1 MPPTQALPLADPL
14 MANTYAPSLL
24 DKLLGD
30 AAEGTRGVLPR
41 YSVDRIKDSVA
52 RDVEHVL
59 NSHASLSAEDLA
71 GFPRAARSLL
81 SLGLLDITP
90 LSMSS
95 DRDRL
100 RISNSIRTA
109 LMQHDR
115 RLRDVEVNVRSDPR
129 GQGGLSF
136 AIRAK
141 LLLHPDTDTVV
152 FDALLHPGSQRY
164 EVVQADPRG
173 PLISSSIA
181 A

>member
-1 MPPTQALPLADPL
+1 

-30 AAEGTRGVLPR
+30 AAEGALGVLPR
-41 YSVDRIKDSVA
+41 YSVDRIKDAVA

-59 NSHASLSAEDLA
+59 NSHASFSAEDLA

-81 SLGLLDITP
+81 SLGLLDVTP

-100 RISNSIRTA
+100 RISNSIRTT

-173 PLISSSIA
+173 PLTSSSTA

>member
-1 MPPTQALPLADPL
+1 

-30 AAEGTRGVLPR
+30 AAEGARGVLPR
-41 YSVDRIKDSVA
+41 YSLERIKDSVA
-52 RDVEHVL
+52 RDAEHVL
-59 NSHASLSAEDLA
+59 NSHASFSPEDLA
-71 GFPRAARSLL
+71 AYPRASRSLL
-81 SLGLLDITP
+81 CLGLLDITP

-95 DRDRL
+95 DRDRQ
-100 RISNSIRTA
+100 RISHSIRTA

-115 RLRDVEVNVRSDPR
+115 RLRDVEVGVRNDPR

-164 EVVQADPRG
+164 EVTQADPRAALQG
-173 PLISSSIA
+173 ATPLTA

>member
-1 MPPTQALPLADPL
+1 
-14 MANTYAPSLL
+14 MAHTYSPSLL

-41 YSVDRIKDSVA
+41 YSVERIKDSVA

-59 NSHASLSAEDLA
+59 NSHASFSAEDLSA
-71 GFPRAARSLL
+71 YPRAARSLL

-90 LSMSS
+90 LSMAS

-100 RISNSIRTA
+100 RISHSIRTA

-115 RLRDVEVNVRSDPR
+115 RLRDVEVSVRNDQR
-129 GQGGLSF
+129 GQGRLSF

-152 FDALLHPGSQRY
+152 FDAVLHPGSQRY
-164 EVVQADPRG
+164 EVAQADARG
-173 PLISSSIA
+173 LLPSATASTVVA
-181 A
+181 

>member
-1 MPPTQALPLADPL
+1 

-41 YSVDRIKDSVA
+41 YSVERIKDSVA

-59 NSHASLSAEDLA
+59 NSHASFSAEDLS
-71 GFPRAARSLL
+71 GYPRASRSLL
-81 SLGLLDITP
+81 SLGLLDVTP
-90 LSMSS
+90 LSMAS

-115 RLRDVEVNVRSDPR
+115 RLQDVEVSVREDHR
-129 GQGGLSF
+129 GQARLSF

-164 EVVQADPRG
+164 EVVQADPRVLLTNA
-173 PLISSSIA
+173 PTA